1 MLTKRAPFFSFE
13 IQEKEMAAVDYM
25 GVYVLAAML
34 VATWLILR

>member
-1 MLTKRAPFFSFE
+1 
-13 IQEKEMAAVDYM
+13 MAATDYM

>member
-1 MLTKRAPFFSFE
+1 LAIE
-13 IQEKEMAAVDYM
+13 EKEMAAVDYM